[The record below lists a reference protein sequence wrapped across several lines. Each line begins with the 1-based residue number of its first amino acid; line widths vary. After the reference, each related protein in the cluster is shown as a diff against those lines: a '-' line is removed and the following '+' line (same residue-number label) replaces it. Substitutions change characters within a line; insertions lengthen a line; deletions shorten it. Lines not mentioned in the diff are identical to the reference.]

1 MSKRV
6 AIGCVILIIVASA
19 AVRFVNLG
27 AFHDYVFDEHYYVYD
42 AAALLHHGLAGP
54 NWHSADQRTQSHPL
68 LGDETIAVGIA
79 ALGDNPWGWRVMS
92 ALAGVA
98 LIAMVYPLARR
109 LLLRRPW
116 AVAAAGLA
124 ACDTLLIVQSRVA
137 MLDGFVA
144 LWTVLTVYCALRAAR
159 ARRGKLW
166 LILCG
171 VAGGLAVSSKWSGVL
186 ALVAALAVLLLWRRR
201 TRRVPVAWLAL
212 ALVAVPGAIYVLT
225 YVPYFASGHS
235 FGQWL
240 DLQHFMATHGWTLRY
255 PDTKSS
261 APERW
266 FFDADP
272 IWYRWDLG
280 PGGHRQPVAVVGRGC
295 QPCSA
300 GADGRATAVPSARNA
315 CAAGRLSLPSLAG
328 YEPHDVPVLHGADR
342 SVPGAGVVKGSVADP
357 HSLGGRLRGGD
368 GRAAGGMAALR
379 REHPGVVRLLSRRDA
394 VLFLALTAGLRHT
407 KSGRPTHARV

>member
-280 PGGHRQPVAVVGRGC
+280 
-295 QPCSA
+295 SA
-300 GADGRATAVPSARNA
+300 GLRGLVAIGNPLLWWGGAVSLVLLALTAVRRRSRLLGMPVLLVACLYLPWLATSRTTYLYYMAPIVPFLALALSRALWLTRTRWAAGYVAATAVPLAVW
-315 CAAGRLSLPSLAG
+315 LPFVVSI
-328 YEPHDVPVLHGADR
+328 PVSFAYYH
-342 SVPGAGVVKGSVADP
+342 
-357 HSLGGRLRGGD
+357 
-368 GRAAGGMAALR
+368 
-379 REHPGVVRLLSRRDA
+379 A
-394 VLFLALTAGLRHT
+394 VMLFSSWR
-407 KSGRPTHARV
+407 